1 MKISPIPQYRK
12 PPCPPLFSEF
22 VKNPERFITGLYRL
36 WKTGKVMKFKNFMLQ
51 AWKVMEFTCRSWKMM
66 ENFKKFYLVD

>member
-1 MKISPIPQYRK
+1 MENRESHEI
-12 PPCPPLFSEF
+12 
-22 VKNPERFITGLYRL
+22 
-36 WKTGKVMKFKNFMLQ
+36 FKNFMLQ